1 MKRAFRHKIMGEKIY
16 ILKNGIGFFGPQ
28 LESIAVFDNKDGNLE
43 RVKQIVKQLNECD
56 RRTAHPKPND

>member
-16 ILKNGIGFFGPQ
+16 ILKNGIGLFGPQ
-28 LESIAVFDNKDGNLE
+28 LESIAVFDNRDGNLE

-56 RRTAHPKPND
+56 RHTEHPKP

>member
-1 MKRAFRHKIMGEKIY
+1 MKRAFRHKIMSEKIY
-16 ILKNGIGFFGPQ
+16 ILKNGIGLFGPQ

-56 RRTAHPKPND
+56 RHTEHPKP